1 MTRRCSQ
8 RPRLHTQGDGDPG
21 TKPCAAGA
29 ARIGG
34 DKNPLATRA
43 RQDRTAPGRRSS
55 GPRVGPPAV
64 PIQHTPETSTC
75 PCGVTQSQAKPSG
88 VPLLSLSTRA
98 PAACGPRPPGHLG
111 EQPLLLHGVVV
122 FVKLS
127 KPEPLSS
134 SLVRKKEKNI
144 NTNPSP
150 IISPNRRPGRG
161 REQPRALVHLC
172 ARGLRH
178 GHSHTGQVASGGD
191 AWRGGC
197 CEPVTQR
204 PNHGSS
210 GTGCE

>member
-134 SLVRKKEKNI
+134 SLVRKKEKKYKHEPLSDHLAQP
-144 NTNPSP
+144 TAGPGSGAAASPGPSLC
-150 IISPNRRPGRG
+150 
-161 REQPRALVHLC
+161 PRASPWTQPHRTGGVRRGC
-172 ARGLRH
+172 VARGVL
-178 GHSHTGQVASGGD
+178 
-191 AWRGGC
+191 
-197 CEPVTQR
+197 
-204 PNHGSS
+204 
-210 GTGCE
+210 